1 MQSYVIHFIRHG
13 LTEGNLQ
20 GRYVGRTDL
29 PLAPAGRAQ
38 LEKQRRAGGYPAA
51 QAYFCAPQLRCRET
65 LEVLYPQARPALV
78 DGFSECDFGAWE
90 GKTAREIAQADPH
103 FMEWMNGGPQAGPA
117 GGESNQAFMYRVCAA
132 FEALVEQLLRTQ
144 TVSAVVVASGGVIM
158 SLLVAYGLPRAQAYE
173 WMMDAGC
180 GYSVRITPGLWMR
193 SMVAEVYA
201 QLPPREDPAENGGI
215 LNLAREAAAR
225 SYGGRDEEASRQEP

>member
-20 GRYVGRTDL
+20 GRYIGRTDL
-29 PLAPAGRAQ
+29 PLAPTGRAQ
-38 LEKQRRAGGYPAA
+38 LEEQRRAGGYPGA

-65 LEVLYPQARPALV
+65 LEVLYPQAQLSLV

-90 GKTAREIAQADPH
+90 GRTAEEIARTDPH
-103 FMEWMNGGPQAGPA
+103 FMEWMNGGPQADPT
-117 GGESNQAFMYRVCAA
+117 GGESNRAFMYRVCAA
-132 FEALVEQLLRTQ
+132 FEALVEQMLRTQ

-158 SLLVAYGLPRAQAYE
+158 SLLAAYGLPRAKAYE

-201 QLPPREDPAENGGI
+201 QLPPRGEPTENDGI
-215 LNLAREAAAR
+215 INLAREAANR
-225 SYGGRDEEASRQEP
+225 SYSGQDEEACQQEP

>member
-1 MQSYVIHFIRHG
+1 MRFWR
-13 LTEGNLQ
+13 
-20 GRYVGRTDL
+20 VG
-29 PLAPAGRAQ
+29 
-38 LEKQRRAGGYPAA
+38 
-51 QAYFCAPQLRCRET
+51 
-65 LEVLYPQARPALV
+65 
-78 DGFSECDFGAWE
+78 
-90 GKTAREIAQADPH
+90 GKTAGEIAQADPH

-158 SLLVAYGLPRAQAYE
+158 SLLAAYGLPRAQAYE

-201 QLPPREDPAENGGI
+201 QLPPREDPAENSGI

>member
-90 GKTAREIAQADPH
+90 GKTAGEIAQADPH

-158 SLLVAYGLPRAQAYE
+158 SLLAAYGLPRAQAYE

-225 SYGGRDEEASRQEP
+225 GRDEEASRQEP

>member
-1 MQSYVIHFIRHG
+1 M
-13 LTEGNLQ
+13 
-20 GRYVGRTDL
+20 
-29 PLAPAGRAQ
+29 
-38 LEKQRRAGGYPAA
+38 
-51 QAYFCAPQLRCRET
+51 
-65 LEVLYPQARPALV
+65 V

-90 GKTAREIAQADPH
+90 GKTAGEIAQADPH

-158 SLLVAYGLPRAQAYE
+158 SLLAAYGLPRAQAYE

-225 SYGGRDEEASRQEP
+225 SYGGQDEEASRQEP